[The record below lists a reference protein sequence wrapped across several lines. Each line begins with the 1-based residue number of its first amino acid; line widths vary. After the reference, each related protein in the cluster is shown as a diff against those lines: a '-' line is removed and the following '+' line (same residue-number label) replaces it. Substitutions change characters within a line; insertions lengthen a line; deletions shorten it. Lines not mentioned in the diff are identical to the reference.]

1 MVEWV
6 ETSCNF
12 FVFSFFYAG
21 GSMKRFF
28 VRLLVEKIVEGTVY
42 AENEKEARETAKS
55 VKDFWDEETL
65 TEKVLNVIEL
75 EG

>member
-1 MVEWV
+1 
-6 ETSCNF
+6 
-12 FVFSFFYAG
+12 
-21 GSMKRFF
+21 MKRFF